1 MISGLQCWDVEGT
14 GVDIN
19 EELANV
25 ASAAPPGDEGTNGKY
40 CIFSFSSFHRYIG
53 NERYEI
59 VVNPKY
65 MFMAPSHQM

>member
-1 MISGLQCWDVEGT
+1 MFAGLQCWDVEGT

-40 CIFSFSSFHRYIG
+40 AAVLSHFHQFTG
-53 NERYEI
+53 
-59 VVNPKY
+59 
-65 MFMAPSHQM
+65 A

>member
-1 MISGLQCWDVEGT
+1 MVVIGFDCMFVGLQCWDVEGT

-40 CIFSFSSFHRYIG
+40 ADLRCHFHQFTGAWATSASLI
-53 NERYEI
+53 
-59 VVNPKY
+59 
-65 MFMAPSHQM
+65 H

>member
-1 MISGLQCWDVEGT
+1 MFTGLQCWDVEAT

-40 CIFSFSSFHRYIG
+40 AAVLSHFH
-53 NERYEI
+53 
-59 VVNPKY
+59 
-65 MFMAPSHQM
+65 